1 MVLIGVHLIVLAH
14 ITHYMVSGR
23 SLSPVE
29 PSESMYTLELGQLNA
44 GAIFFGL
51 AILSTAVFGRFFCGW
66 GCHLV
71 ALQDLSGYWM
81 RRIGLRPKPFRSRLL
96 GVVPFG
102 LAFYMFMWPT
112 VKRLWRGEPHPGFSN
127 HLLTENFWY
136 TFPGPVVSVVTL
148 AVCGGVIVY
157 LLGNKGFC
165 SYACPYGA
173 FFSIAD
179 RLAIGRIRVT
189 DACHQCGLCTAH
201 CTSNVQVHAE
211 VRDFGMVVDSGC
223 MKCMDCVSVCPN
235 DALYFGMTQKS
246 GSQSN
251 VRLPAG
257 DRPLGGR
264 KVYDFTLL
272 EELFGLLVVFF
283 AVYALRGLYDIAPLL
298 LSVAVGVMT
307 AYLAIQCL
315 RVFRKRY
322 QRIQHV
328 QMKRNGQVTR
338 SGLAMIVFHGLW
350 MAFLVHS
357 CVVQYYRY
365 QGRASL
371 GQVSATW
378 DELLSGTAQQ
388 RLTQSDLDHID
399 KALLSYQLTDQIGM
413 LDVLEVKLGQAIGN
427 LMLGNRETA
436 EAFLRQ
442 AYLCDRV
449 SVGDML
455 REFLVAQDR
464 QTEAAEIR

>member
-1 MVLIGVHLIVLAH
+1 
-14 ITHYMVSGR
+14 
-23 SLSPVE
+23 
-29 PSESMYTLELGQLNA
+29 
-44 GAIFFGL
+44 
-51 AILSTAVFGRFFCGW
+51 
-66 GCHLV
+66 
-71 ALQDLSGYWM
+71 
-81 RRIGLRPKPFRSRLL
+81 
-96 GVVPFG
+96 
-102 LAFYMFMWPT
+102 
-112 VKRLWRGEPHPGFSN
+112 
-127 HLLTENFWY
+127 
-136 TFPGPVVSVVTL
+136 
-148 AVCGGVIVY
+148 
-157 LLGNKGFC
+157 
-165 SYACPYGA
+165 
-173 FFSIAD
+173 
-179 RLAIGRIRVT
+179 
-189 DACHQCGLCTAH
+189 
-201 CTSNVQVHAE
+201 
-211 VRDFGMVVDSGC
+211 MVVDSGC

-264 KVYDFTLL
+264 RIYDFTLL

-315 RVFRKRY
+315 RVFRKRD
-322 QRIQHV
+322 QRIQHL